1 MYHSLQPPN
10 EPTSLIGTLD
20 MAEHAEKR
28 KSWSQGFTPAALKE
42 YDPIIQDRTNQLV
55 QRLEQQVGTID
66 LGKWISYFT

>member
-1 MYHSLQPPN
+1 
-10 EPTSLIGTLD
+10 

-42 YDPIIQDRTNQLV
+42 YDPIIQGRTNQLV